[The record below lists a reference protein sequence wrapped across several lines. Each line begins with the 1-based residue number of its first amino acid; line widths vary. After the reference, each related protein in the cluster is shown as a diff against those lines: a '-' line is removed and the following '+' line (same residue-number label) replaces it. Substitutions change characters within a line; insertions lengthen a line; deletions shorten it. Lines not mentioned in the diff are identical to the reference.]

1 MAQAC
6 EVLLL
11 PPCEKKAFSC
21 QIRLLHQEHI
31 FSGIQARETTSKM
44 PVHTK
49 NSVAQWLLCLMYRR
63 SLVGKK
69 AIVALLRKYALELV
83 FIHRVEYTLQILSS
97 QTLVFTVLDCH
108 QVLISL
114 VCYGLLF
121 PTSDKKEFSCQIILL
136 HESDHI
142 CFGIKGRETTIKLPL
157 HTKQ

>member
-1 MAQAC
+1 MHKEHLAA
-6 EVLLL
+6 ELL
-11 PPCEKKAFSC
+11 
-21 QIRLLHQEHI
+21 IHI
-31 FSGIQARETTSKM
+31 K
-44 PVHTK
+44 
-49 NSVAQWLLCLMYRR
+49 YRR
-63 SLVGKK
+63 GLGGKK
-69 AIVALLRKYALELV
+69 TRLAFWSKLTFGMV